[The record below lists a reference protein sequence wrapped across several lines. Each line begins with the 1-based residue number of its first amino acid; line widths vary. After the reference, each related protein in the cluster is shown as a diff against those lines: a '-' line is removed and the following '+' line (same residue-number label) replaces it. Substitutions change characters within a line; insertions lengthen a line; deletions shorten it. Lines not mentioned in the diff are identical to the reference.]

1 MKIGE
6 AQNRYRAQRQE
17 LLDQTRKLTRQREE
31 AQRKYEATGSAE
43 FSEEAATLQ
52 LSVDALQK
60 KFEENQKVLDQ
71 LAEQHACA
79 WNAEVSRQQADA
91 GSEMAEEYAKLMTVA
106 MRISRGDIVP
116 YKDEKKLLE
125 AYPDLYQAAK
135 SAQMLHQLDEK
146 RKKHKSLW
154 KDEEDKVNAAE
165 YDPQGKADN
174 AEFYPRDGEL
184 PDSGTIETGQIQ
196 DQDV

>member
-1 MKIGE
+1 MKISE
-6 AQNRYRAQRQE
+6 AQAIYRAHRQE
-17 LLDQTRKLTRQREE
+17 LINGTQSLIKQRDE
-31 AQRKYEATGSAE
+31 AQWKYNTTGSAE
-43 FSEEAATLQ
+43 FSEQAATLQ
-52 LSVDALQK
+52 LSIDAANK
-60 KFEENQKVLDQ
+60 KFEENQKVLDN
-71 LAEQHACA
+71 LAEQYALA

-135 SAQMLHQLDEK
+135 SAQMLHQMDEK

-154 KDEEDKVNAAE
+154 KDEEETPATE
-165 YDPQGKADN
+165 YDPQGKAEN
-174 AEFYPRDGEL
+174 AEAMGPL
-184 PDSGTIETGQIQ
+184 PEIGIAEVTGPLQEIETE
-196 DQDV
+196 

>member
-1 MKIGE
+1 MKISE
-6 AQNRYRAQRQE
+6 AQNRYQAQRQA
-17 LLDQTRKLTRQREE
+17 LLDQTRKLNRQREE
-31 AQRKYEATGSAE
+31 AQRKFEATGSAA

-52 LSVDALQK
+52 LSADTLREK
-60 KFEENQKVLDQ
+60 IEENQKILDQ
-71 LAEQHACA
+71 LAEQHALA
-79 WNAEVSRQQADA
+79 WNAEVTRQQADA
-91 GSEMAEEYAKLMTVA
+91 GNEMAEEYAKLMTVA

-135 SAQMLHQLDEK
+135 SAQMLHQMDEK

-154 KDEEDKVNAAE
+154 EDEDDRTDAAE

-174 AEFYPRDGEL
+174 AEFIGEL
-184 PDSGTIETGQIQ
+184 PEIEPMPAEGGAMSEFSG
-196 DQDV
+196 